1 MVNGVPFGLLNRE
14 VNTTVNITGTKGQA
28 VDILV
33 ENQGRI
39 GFSTNMNFNV
49 KGLIENVTLDGVIM
63 TDWKMFPIDLDN
75 INKTMEL
82 MGSRQRYQG
91 CYSLLFPIRFKTSM
105 FF

>member
-49 KGLIENVTLDGVIM
+49 KGLIENVTLEGVIM

-82 MGSRQRYQG
+82 MSSSHR
-91 CYSLLFPIRFKTSM
+91 
-105 FF
+105 